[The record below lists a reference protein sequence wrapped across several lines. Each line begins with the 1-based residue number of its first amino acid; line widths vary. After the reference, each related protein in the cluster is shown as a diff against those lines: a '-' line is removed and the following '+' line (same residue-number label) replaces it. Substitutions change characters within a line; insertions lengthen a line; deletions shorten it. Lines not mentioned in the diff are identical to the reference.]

1 MSATSRVGTAVAA
14 GYLLGRF
21 KKMRMA
27 LIVGSA
33 LANRNVRAAGM
44 DLIRGPSDGQRS
56 PLVEAGRSA
65 VIGAAA
71 SRMDRISDRLHER
84 STALTGDEDE
94 PDDEPDEEPEEEPD
108 EEYDESEDEYDDE
121 DEPEDDEPEDD
132 DESAR
137 SSRRRRAAAP
147 GRS

>member
-44 DLIRGPSDGQRS
+44 DLIRGSSDGQRS

-71 SRMDRISDRLHER
+71 SRMDRLSDRLHER

-94 PDDEPDEEPEEEPD
+94 PDEDEPDED
-108 EEYDESEDEYDDE
+108 VY
-121 DEPEDDEPEDD
+121 DEPEDDLEDEDD
-132 DESAR
+132 DVEDESAR
-137 SSRRRRAAAP
+137 STRRRRAAAP